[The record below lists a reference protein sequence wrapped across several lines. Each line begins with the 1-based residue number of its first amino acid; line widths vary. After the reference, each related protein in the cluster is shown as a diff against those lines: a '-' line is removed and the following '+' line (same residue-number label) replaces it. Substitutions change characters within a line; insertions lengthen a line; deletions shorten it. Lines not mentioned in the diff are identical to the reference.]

1 VDNLQTV
8 QPLESLDP
16 KNQIIALLQ
25 DWTTNRQNA
34 RTMDDV
40 FNKLPYTDDKRE
52 FTYFRMEDFYNFCKK
67 NHWEM
72 DKAKTGNLI
81 KSLKD
86 DGIFVEETRMKIK
99 GQEPRLIKIK
109 TMKKLNASVSPTK
122 YQEQHF

>member
-1 VDNLQTV
+1 
-8 QPLESLDP
+8 
-16 KNQIIALLQ
+16 LLQ

-109 TMKKLNASVSPTK
+109 TMKKVNASVAPTK